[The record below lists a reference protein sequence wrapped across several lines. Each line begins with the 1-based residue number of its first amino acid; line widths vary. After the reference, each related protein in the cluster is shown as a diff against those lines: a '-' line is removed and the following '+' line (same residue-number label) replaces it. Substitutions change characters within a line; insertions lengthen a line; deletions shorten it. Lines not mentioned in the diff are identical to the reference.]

1 VDAGTGRDEHVSAL
15 DEALA
20 GARLAAVVVTH
31 NHSDHASGAVA
42 LAGRDPALAFA
53 KLAWPERDQRYAV
66 PWRALADG
74 DLVEAGDT
82 ALEVVHTPGHAPDH
96 ICLWHEESRTLFS
109 GDLVLAHTTVVV
121 PASAQGDMA
130 DYLASLER
138 VLASLLGLTP
148 AECAATGCAQPP
160 LRVSS
165 APAQLLRDDASASPQ
180 SIARGT
186 AQATG
191 TNVAASNAMAHP
203 AVATLG
209 LPVDFAAPAVT
220 NNFAAPAAATL
231 PRPAAAG
238 SVASVDS
245 PDSQSPLAHRP
256 HRITNVES
264 LDQY

>member
-82 ALEVVHTPGHAPDH
+82 VLEVVHTPGHAPDH

-138 VLASLLGLTP
+138 VLALSPSRMLP
-148 AECAATGCAQPP
+148 AHGPVVDEPEK
-160 LRVSS
+160 
-165 APAQLLRDDASASPQ
+165 LLRAYVRHRRAREREILQRLAVSPVVL
-180 SIARGT
+180 SDL
-186 AQATG
+186 
-191 TNVAASNAMAHP
+191 VAAMYRDLPDAIVPS
-203 AVATLG
+203 ATDG
-209 LPVDFAAPAVT
+209 L
-220 NNFAAPAAATL
+220 
-231 PRPAAAG
+231 
-238 SVASVDS
+238 
-245 PDSQSPLAHRP
+245 LAHLIKLEREG
-256 HRITNVES
+256 RARRDGVLWMS
-264 LDQY
+264 AR